1 MLGPQKVMVVEVV
14 PQRVKQGSHVS
25 KTAPRCTLS
34 RLKAGTHTCVP
45 HQSSTNHNGQEVE
58 AAPSVH
64 QEMDGQTKY
73 HSAIKRK
80 KF

>member
-1 MLGPQKVMVVEVV
+1 MQTRSSEGAWFIKGLN
-14 PQRVKQGSHVS
+14 GSHVS
-25 KTAPRCTLS
+25 KAAPRRILS

-45 HQSSTNHNGQEVE
+45 HQISSSHNGQEEE

-64 QEMDGQTKY
+64 QEIDGQTKY
-73 HSAIKRK
+73 HSAFKRK